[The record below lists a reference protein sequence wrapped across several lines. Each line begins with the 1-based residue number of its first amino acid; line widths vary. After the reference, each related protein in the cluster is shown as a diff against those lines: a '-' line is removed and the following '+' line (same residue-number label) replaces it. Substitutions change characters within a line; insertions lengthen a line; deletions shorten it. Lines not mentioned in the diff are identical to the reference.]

1 MLIRIK
7 NLLLYLIIF
16 SFTNIASASVC
27 RDSYADI
34 VAPLIP
40 AVVNIS
46 TIQKSTSLQPEQ
58 FSPFPENSPFEEFNK
73 FFEQYGQMPD
83 TEEDEE
89 SRDEAKPTSAGSG
102 FIISAEGHIVT
113 NYHVVDQAETITVI
127 LSNDQKLDAKLIG
140 YDNRTDLALL
150 KVESKTPLPFVK
162 FGNSDESRVGDFIIA
177 IGNPFGLGS
186 TVTSGII
193 SAQARDIHTNSGN
206 LIDNFIQTDAA
217 INRGNSG
224 GPMFN
229 LKGEVIGI
237 NFAIVSPTGS
247 NIGIGFAVPSSAAK
261 PVIEQLIKT
270 GKMRYGWLG
279 VIIQSTD
286 DVAEGLGLADGIGSL
301 VASVTSGS
309 PAEKAGIQVGD
320 IILKFDGK
328 DITSSRKLSRI
339 VAETLIGKKVE
350 VDIMSKGKR
359 KTISL
364 TVSELDSKPETASL
378 AKNKNDKNIYGMN
391 LSPITPS
398 LRSKLNIQNEI
409 KGVLVISVERKSIA
423 TRHGIK
429 RGDIISAINQQ
440 VINTP
445 EELLNIVN
453 EAKKAQ
459 RKSVMILIYRD
470 GGNLFLSMP
479 ITDKP

>member
-1 MLIRIK
+1 MLIRTK
-7 NLLLYLIIF
+7 FSLLCLIIF

-27 RDSYADI
+27 TDSYADI

-46 TIQKSTSLQPEQ
+46 TVQKATSLQPGQ

-83 TEEDEE
+83 MEEDE
-89 SRDEAKPTSAGSG
+89 DAGGDIKPISAGSG
-102 FIISAEGHIVT
+102 FIISAEGHVVT
-113 NYHVVDQAETITVI
+113 NYHVIEQAETITVI

-150 KVESKTPLPFVK
+150 KVESKTPLAFVK

-237 NFAIVSPTGS
+237 NFAIVSPTGT

-261 PVIEQLIKT
+261 PVIEQLIKN

-279 VIIQSTD
+279 VVIQSTD
-286 DVAEGLGLADGIGSL
+286 DVAEGLGLPDGVGSL
-301 VASVTSGS
+301 VTSVASGS
-309 PAEKAGIQVGD
+309 PAEKAGIKVGD
-320 IILKFDGK
+320 IVLKFDGK
-328 DITSSRKLSRI
+328 EITSNRKLSRI
-339 VAETLIGKKVE
+339 VAETPIGKKVE
-350 VDIMSKGKR
+350 VEIMSNGKR
-359 KTISL
+359 KTINL
-364 TVSELDSKPETASL
+364 IVSELNAKTEAASIT
-378 AKNKNDKNIYGMN
+378 KNKNDKNIYGMN
-391 LSPITPS
+391 VAPITPS
-398 LRSKLNIQNEI
+398 LRSKLNIQNEV
-409 KGVLVISVERKSIA
+409 KGVLVTSVERKSIA
-423 TRHGIK
+423 MRHGIK

-440 VINTP
+440 AVNTP
-445 EELLNIVN
+445 EELLSIIN
-453 EAKKAQ
+453 EAKKNQ
-459 RKSVMILIYRD
+459 RKSVMVLIYRE

-479 ITDKP
+479 ITEKP

>member
-1 MLIRIK
+1 MLRKTKI
-7 NLLLYLIIF
+7 LLLHLIILG
-16 SFTNIASASVC
+16 FTSIANASVC

-34 VAPLIP
+34 VGPLIP

-46 TIQKSTSLQPEQ
+46 TVQKTTSGQ
-58 FSPFPENSPFEEFNK
+58 FSPFPENSPFEDFNR
-73 FFEQYGQMPD
+73 FFEQYGQMQD
-83 TEEDEE
+83 MEEDEE
-89 SRDEAKPTSAGSG
+89 NREDIKPVSAGSG
-102 FIISAEGHIVT
+102 FIISTEGHIVT
-113 NYHVVDQAETITVI
+113 NYHVVEQAETITVI
-127 LSNDQKLDAKLIG
+127 LSDDQKLDAKLIG

-237 NFAIVSPTGS
+237 NFAIVSPTGA

-261 PVIEQLIKT
+261 PVIEQLVKT

-279 VIIQSTD
+279 VAIQSTD
-286 DVAEGLGLADGIGSL
+286 DVAEGLGLADGVGSL
-301 VASVTSGS
+301 VTSVANGS
-309 PAEKAGIQVGD
+309 PAEKSGIQVGD

-328 DITSSRKLSRI
+328 EITSSRKLSRI
-339 VAETLIGKKVE
+339 VAETPIGKKVE
-350 VDIMSKGKR
+350 VEIMSKGKR
-359 KTISL
+359 KAINL
-364 TVSELDSKPETASL
+364 TVSELDTKTETANIT
-378 AKNKNDKNIYGMN
+378 KNKNDKNIYGMN
-391 LSPITPS
+391 LTPLTPS
-398 LRSKLNIQNEI
+398 IRSKINLQNEI
-409 KGVLVISVERKSIA
+409 KGVLVTSVERKTTA
-423 TRHGIK
+423 MRHGIK

-440 VINTP
+440 IVNTP
-445 EELLNIVN
+445 EELLNIID
-453 EAKKAQ
+453 EAKKNQ
-459 RKSVMILIYRD
+459 RKSVMVLIYRD

-479 ITDKP
+479 ITEKP